1 MPSAR
6 SGGICVFKKWTTFRT
21 VSMKKIELEII
32 ALSHSVTQSHSFA
45 VVLGEVGGT
54 RRLPI
59 VIGGFEAQAIAV
71 ALDNMKPSRPL
82 THDLMKALCDTFNI
96 QLEYIYISKLSDGV
110 FYSNLVCKSGSE
122 YMEIDS
128 RTSDALALA
137 VRFDCPIYVEE
148 SILLE
153 AGVEADPNEEKLI
166 TPEDEVEKEV
176 AELTSAVQLNFT
188 EMKTADLQTE
198 LQRALDGEDYER
210 AARIRDELNKRK

>member
-1 MPSAR
+1 
-6 SGGICVFKKWTTFRT
+6 
-21 VSMKKIELEII
+21 MKKIELDII

-82 THDLMKALCDTFNI
+82 THDLMKTMCDTFEI
-96 QLEYIYISKLSDGV
+96 ELEYIFISKLVDGV
-110 FYSNLVCKSGSE
+110 FYSNLVCKRGAE
-122 YMEIDS
+122 YFDIDS

-153 AGVEADPNEEKLI
+153 AGVEADPNEEATLI
-166 TPEDEVEKEV
+166 DPQEKE
-176 AELTSAVQLNFT
+176 
-188 EMKTADLQTE
+188 TADLAKSSATSYHTMTVPE
-198 LQRALDGEDYER
+198 LQVELKAALDNEDYEL
-210 AARIRDELNKRK
+210 AARIRDELKHRK

>member
-1 MPSAR
+1 
-6 SGGICVFKKWTTFRT
+6 
-21 VSMKKIELEII
+21 MKKVELDII

-82 THDLMKALCDTFNI
+82 THDLMKTMCDTFEI
-96 QLEYIYISKLSDGV
+96 ELEYIFISKLVDGV
-110 FYSNLVCKSGSE
+110 FYSNLVCKRGAE
-122 YMEIDS
+122 YFDIDS

-153 AGVEADPNEEKLI
+153 AGVEADPNEENAL
-166 TPEDEVEKEV
+166 PEAADKELT
-176 AELTSAVQLNFT
+176 ELTSAVAPINYNQMT
-188 EMKTADLQTE
+188 VPE
-198 LQRALDGEDYER
+198 LQIELKAALDSEDYEL
-210 AARIRDELNKRK
+210 AARIRDELNHRK

>member
-1 MPSAR
+1 MA
-6 SGGICVFKKWTTFRT
+6 V
-21 VSMKKIELEII
+21 KKIELDII

-82 THDLMKALCDTFNI
+82 THDLMKTMCDTFGI
-96 QLEYIYISKLSDGV
+96 ELEYIFISKLQDGV
-110 FYSNLVCKSGSE
+110 FYSNLVCKQDNE
-122 YMEIDS
+122 VFEVDS

-148 SILLE
+148 SILNE
-153 AGVEADPNEEKLI
+153 AGVEADPNEDSLI
-166 TPEDEVEKEV
+166 GNTGDNLGETELASSEV
-176 AELTSAVQLNFT
+176 AVSYSSMSVDE
-188 EMKTADLQTE
+188 LQTQ
-198 LQRALDGEDYER
+198 LKSALDNEDYEL
-210 AARIRDELNKRK
+210 AATIRDMINKRKKQ

>member
-1 MPSAR
+1 
-6 SGGICVFKKWTTFRT
+6 
-21 VSMKKIELEII
+21 MKKVELDII

-82 THDLMKALCDTFNI
+82 THDLMKTMCDTFEI
-96 QLEYIYISKLSDGV
+96 ELEYIFISKLVDGV
-110 FYSNLVCKSGSE
+110 FYSNLVCKRGAE
-122 YMEIDS
+122 YFDIDS

-153 AGVEADPNEEKLI
+153 AGVEADPNEENALPQA
-166 TPEDEVEKEV
+166 TDKELT
-176 AELTSAVQLNFT
+176 ELTSAVAPTNYNQMT
-188 EMKTADLQTE
+188 VPE
-198 LQRALDGEDYER
+198 LQIELKAALDSEDYEL
-210 AARIRDELNKRK
+210 AARIRDELNQRK

>member
-1 MPSAR
+1 
-6 SGGICVFKKWTTFRT
+6 
-21 VSMKKIELEII
+21 MKKIELEII

-82 THDLMKALCDTFNI
+82 THDLLKTICDTFEVI
-96 QLEYIYISKLSDGV
+96 LEYIYISKLLDGV
-110 FYSNLVCKSGSE
+110 FYSNLVCRKGDE
-122 YMEIDS
+122 YFEIDS

-148 SILLE
+148 TILSE
-153 AGVEADPNEEKLI
+153 AGVEADPNEGEEGIEPGDEEQDI
-166 TPEDEVEKEV
+166 T
-176 AELTSAVQLNFT
+176 ELASNTPTPSNYG
-188 EMKTADLQTE
+188 EMNMADLQ
-198 LQRALDGEDYER
+198 LQLQQAIDGEDYER
-210 AARIRDELNKRK
+210 AARIRDELQKRKKG